1 MVQKCGIWIKMML
14 TSIFSL
20 SHNVCKAFF
29 ILSTGSSKSR
39 IVAWKVKRQTVVKGE
54 GLNHTIHLPC
64 GRMFTS
70 HHASPFP
77 QYILILTHWRKK
89 TLRKY
94 CGKKWNCSKWAIS
107 PFSTMFSMLF
117 VSQNPFIAKF
127 QLSAAY
133 LNLGWS
139 QNGLL
144 GNGLTL
150 HHTILTFNNP
160 EEENIVGKG
169 ENAGNQHFLFFHNVF
184 YPIKEKFGNFD
195 HL

>member
-1 MVQKCGIWIKMML
+1 
-14 TSIFSL
+14 
-20 SHNVCKAFF
+20 
-29 ILSTGSSKSR
+29 
-39 IVAWKVKRQTVVKGE
+39 
-54 GLNHTIHLPC
+54 
-64 GRMFTS
+64 
-70 HHASPFP
+70 
-77 QYILILTHWRKK
+77 
-89 TLRKY
+89 
-94 CGKKWNCSKWAIS
+94 
-107 PFSTMFSMLF
+107 MFSMLF
-117 VSQNPFIAKF
+117 VSQNPFIAIF

-169 ENAGNQHFLFFHNVF
+169 ENAGNQYFLFFHNVF